1 MPPIGHSEGFILSLC
16 TLLQVNFIMTFQDDF
31 YIINVNSYIK
41 TVSNYFG
48 IDFIK
53 DLKNDDGTFK
63 PHVTELNTN
72 YVQYGVKT
80 IKCSIPTLFIE
91 VEYKTSDGHYL
102 INHEV
107 YLYEEDYPTL
117 KDLEAYKEKVS
128 YGFASQVTQEIKD
141 VVEAFHN
148 GYGCICLSSGDY

>member
-1 MPPIGHSEGFILSLC
+1 MSFEE
-16 TLLQVNFIMTFQDDF
+16 NF
-31 YIINVNSYIK
+31 YILNCHSYIK
-41 TVSNYFG
+41 TVPNYFCM
-48 IDFIK
+48 DFIK
-53 DLKNDDGTFK
+53 ELKNDDGTFK

-72 YVQYGVKT
+72 YVQYGVNKT

-91 VEYKTSDGHYL
+91 VDYKTSDGHYL

-128 YGFASQVTQEIKD
+128 YGFASQVTQELKD
-141 VVEAFHN
+141 VVTAFHM
-148 GYGCICLSSGDY
+148 GYGCECLSSGDY